1 MRETTLSFCGT
12 VAWLDCHGGGS
23 GSQNR
28 ATRAAPWYSITMEAA
43 ENISGTSEVESGQL
57 RQWRYAGLGEGLGE
71 TFLVLSIDPN
81 FENEPFWRVLL
92 ISGGTKLWS
101 QTRIKGWSEVISEAR

>member
-1 MRETTLSFCGT
+1 M
-12 VAWLDCHGGGS
+12 
-23 GSQNR
+23 
-28 ATRAAPWYSITMEAA
+28 
-43 ENISGTSEVESGQL
+43 
-57 RQWRYAGLGEGLGE
+57 GEGLGE

-92 ISGGTKLWS
+92 NSGGTKLWS